1 MSLKF
6 LKTGDAAEKALAEA
20 EEKSKAAA
28 ANAGGSSDE
37 FFYRYRFWMPQ
48 DAETMITFLD
58 GDLNDNGVLTKITYE
73 EHQKQI
79 GGDWK
84 NFFPCTADIE
94 PCPLCE
100 ANVSKSFVAVFTVI
114 DHTEWKDKN
123 GKVHQN
129 EKRLYVAK
137 KQTLQRLQKLAIKRG
152 GLRGC
157 SFDVS
162 RTGDQSAAVGSDF
175 DFLKKWEDM
184 AEFKAQYGVEDTD
197 PLNYENVIQYKTAK
211 ELTALGLGALGASI
225 GGEPAD
231 DVDVAADL

>member
-1 MSLKF
+1 M
-6 LKTGDAAEKALAEA
+6 
-20 EEKSKAAA
+20 
-28 ANAGGSSDE
+28 
-37 FFYRYRFWMPQ
+37 
-48 DAETMITFLD
+48 
-58 GDLNDNGVLTKITYE
+58 
-73 EHQKQI
+73 
-79 GGDWK
+79 
-84 NFFPCTADIE
+84 
-94 PCPLCE
+94 
-100 ANVSKSFVAVFTVI
+100 I